1 MIDLHKAIGKLPII
15 PKRGFTLPNM
25 HYCGPYNPLYS
36 QLEYNNEG
44 IITKYKQ
51 FPTGKIDRIC
61 SQHDVDYTLA
71 KNLKDKHIADQ
82 KMINAINKLPYRER
96 QWGTFLVKNII
107 LGKKKLGLRVE
118 NSNKILSEE
127 LHKPKRKNFPRRKI
141 IVNHIDE
148 IFAADLVEMQKFA
161 KLNKGYRYLLT
172 CIDIFSKYSWVIP
185 LKDKKGINVK
195 NVLQKIFK
203 ERKCEYLWTDRGKE
217 FYNKKVQDL
226 LNENNIKLYSTNN
239 SEIKSSVIERFNR
252 TFKNMMYK
260 KFTENNNTIFYNI
273 IDDLVNEYN
282 NKYHSTIKMS
292 PIEGSKKINEKK
304 IKNIYNFKKTT
315 KPGKFKIGDRV
326 RISLEKNIFEK
337 SYETNW
343 SEEIFKI
350 YDIKY
355 SNVPYYYLKD
365 LNDEKIEGSFYKQEL
380 QKTNFEKDDDLYI
393 IEKVLKT
400 KNDKVYVKWRNYDSS
415 FNSWVN
421 KYDIK
426 KYL

>member
-25 HYCGPYNPLYS
+25 HYCGPYNPLNS

-44 IITKYKQ
+44 RITKYKQ

-107 LGKKKLGLRVE
+107 LGKKKLGLGVG
-118 NSNKILSEE
+118 NFNKILSEE
-127 LHKPKRKNFPRRKI
+127 LHKPKRKKFPRRKI

-195 NVLQKIFK
+195 NALQKIFIQRSPK
-203 ERKCEYLWTDRGKE
+203 FLWTDRGTE
-217 FYNKKVQDL
+217 FYNKQVQDL
-226 LNENNIKLYSTNN
+226 LNENDIKLYSTNN
-239 SEIKSSVIERFNR
+239 SEIKSSVVERFNR
-252 TFKNMMYK
+252 TFKNMMFK

-304 IKNIYNFKKTT
+304 IKNIYNFDKTKKT
-315 KPGKFKIGDRV
+315 GKFKIGDRV
-326 RISLEKNIFEK
+326 RLSLEKNIFEK
-337 SYETNW
+337 SYEANW
-343 SEEIFKI
+343 TEEIFEI

-365 LNDEKIEGSFYKQEL
+365 LNGEKIDGSFYEQEL
-380 QKTNFEKDDDLYI
+380 QKTNFKKDDLYI

-400 KNDKVYVKWRNYDSS
+400 KNDKAYIKWRNYDSS

-421 KYDIK
+421 LDDIK

>member
-25 HYCGPYNPLYS
+25 HYCGPYSPLNS

-44 IITKYKQ
+44 RITKYKQ
-51 FPTGKIDRIC
+51 FPTGKFDSIC

-107 LGKKKLGLRVE
+107 LGKKKLGLGID

-161 KLNKGYRYLLT
+161 KLNKGFRYLLT

-195 NVLQKIFK
+195 NALQKIFIQRSPK
-203 ERKCEYLWTDRGKE
+203 FLWTDRGKE
-217 FYNKKVQDL
+217 FYNKQVQDL
-226 LNENNIKLYSTNN
+226 LNENDIKLYSTNN

-282 NKYHSTIKMS
+282 NKYHSTIKMF

-304 IKNIYNFKKTT
+304 IKNIYNFDKTK
-315 KPGKFKIGDRV
+315 KPGKFRIGDRV
-326 RISLEKNIFEK
+326 RLSLEKNIFEK

-343 SEEIFKI
+343 TEEIFEI

-365 LNDEKIEGSFYKQEL
+365 LNGEKIKGSFYEQEL
-380 QKTNFEKDDDLYI
+380 QKTNFKKDDLYI

-400 KNDKVYVKWRNYDSS
+400 SNDKVYVKWRNYDSS

-421 KYDIK
+421 KSDIK